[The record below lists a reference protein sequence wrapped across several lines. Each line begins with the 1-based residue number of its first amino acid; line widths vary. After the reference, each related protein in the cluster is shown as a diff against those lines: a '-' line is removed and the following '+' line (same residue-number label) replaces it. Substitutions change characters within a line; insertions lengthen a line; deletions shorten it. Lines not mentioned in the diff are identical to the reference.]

1 MVAAP
6 TGTGTS
12 RRPHVVQ
19 TLAVGF
25 ADLCGFT
32 PLSRS
37 LPERDLLGIVDR
49 FEGAALLALP
59 AAGATLV
66 KLLGDGVLF
75 HADDV
80 PTAVDAAASLI
91 AEARAGGGL
100 PDVRAAVTFG
110 RVVVRAGDCFGE
122 AVNRA
127 SRLLDVAPPGAV
139 VADGAAVDACDGA
152 YPWLSL
158 GEPSLRDYGP
168 WPVWAAVA

>member
-1 MVAAP
+1 M
-6 TGTGTS
+6 TTS
-12 RRPHVVQ
+12 TVDRPVHVVQ

-32 PLSRS
+32 PLSRT
-37 LPERDLLGIVDR
+37 LAERELVTIVER

-66 KLLGDGVLF
+66 KMLGDGVLF

-80 PTAVDAAASLI
+80 ATAIDAAASLV
-91 AEARAGGGL
+91 AEAHAGGDL
-100 PDVRAAVTFG
+100 PDVRAAVTYG

-122 AVNRA
+122 SVNRA
-127 SRLLDVAPPGAV
+127 SRLLDVAPPGTV
-139 VADGAAVDACDGA
+139 VADDAAVAACDDA

-158 GEPSLRDYGP
+158 GRPQLRDYGP
-168 WPVWAAVA
+168 WQVWAAVA

>member
-1 MVAAP
+1 MM
-6 TGTGTS
+6 TS
-12 RRPHVVQ
+12 TVERPVHVVQ

-32 PLSRS
+32 RLSRS
-37 LPERDLLGIVDR
+37 LPEQDLVRIIER

-75 HADDV
+75 HAEDV
-80 PTAVDAAASLI
+80 ATAVDAAASLVH
-91 AEARAGGGL
+91 EARAGGGL
-100 PDVRAAVTFG
+100 PDVRAAVTYG
-110 RVVVRAGDCFGE
+110 RVVMRGGDCFGE
-122 AVNRA
+122 SVNRA

-139 VADGAAVDACDGA
+139 VADGVAVAACDNA

-158 GEPSLRDYGP
+158 GHHDLRDYGP
-168 WPVWAAVA
+168 WGVWAAVA